1 MRNTN
6 MTPEFDEAGHKKVC
20 KSTGDTL
27 ESSFFNSSAS
37 DIIDE
42 MKSLIED
49 HGDEVTIELD
59 IDSEYP
65 EDTKYNIYTSRYE
78 TDKER
83 DDRLAREEKWRK
95 YDEQREIDRK
105 KNQEETARRVEQ
117 WEIET
122 YERLKKK
129 FEGK

>member
-1 MRNTN
+1 
-6 MTPEFDEAGHKKVC
+6 MTSEFDEAGHKKVH
-20 KSTGDTL
+20 KSTGDTR

-95 YDEQREIDRK
+95 YDEQRAIDRQ
-105 KNQEETARRVEQ
+105 KNQEETARQVEQ
-117 WEIET
+117 WEAET